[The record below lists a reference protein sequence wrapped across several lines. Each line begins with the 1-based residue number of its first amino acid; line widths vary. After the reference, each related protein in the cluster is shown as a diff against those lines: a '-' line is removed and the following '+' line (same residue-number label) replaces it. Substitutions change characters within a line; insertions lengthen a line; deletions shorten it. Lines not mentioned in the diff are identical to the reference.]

1 LKLLKSHWLI
11 AALVVTGHCLGL
23 GVMLTQADTTP
34 PKPVEPPTMVGLLLP
49 PAPEQVTKPKP
60 LPKPEPKPEPA
71 KPKKR
76 QPPKAKPLPKAPPSE
91 KAIQA
96 PAPEPEV
103 AKPVK
108 AAPAKTAPPAAPAVQ
123 PPSAQAQGLQNR
135 APKYPQLSRKKK
147 EQGTVLLKLLVKAD
161 GTVGTISVLKSSG
174 FSRLDQAALQA
185 VKHWRFVPAKQQ
197 GQSIDFWYEMPMTFA
212 LNQPG

>member
-1 LKLLKSHWLI
+1 MKLFKSHWLI

-23 GVMLTQADTTP
+23 GVMLTQADTTT
-34 PKPVEPPTMVGLLLP
+34 PKLLEPPTMVGLLLP
-49 PAPEQVTKPKP
+49 PEQLVTPQPMPEH
-60 LPKPEPKPEPA
+60 KPEPKPEPA

-76 QPPKAKPLPKAPPSE
+76 QRPKAKPLPKAPPSE
-91 KAIQA
+91 RAVQE
-96 PAPEPEV
+96 PVQQPEV

-108 AAPAKTAPPAAPAVQ
+108 TKPTKVAPTAAPAVQ

-147 EQGTVLLKLLVKAD
+147 EQGTVLLKLLVKTD

-174 FSRLDQAALQA
+174 YSRLDQAALQA

-197 GQSIDFWYEMPMTFA
+197 GQSIDFWYEMPITFA
-212 LNQPG
+212 LNQSG